1 MDAFLNRQLTSDLE
15 QYTNSRE
22 ELVTVKNLL
31 MERFESDHIHFS
43 LRNYLNMIDSLLEE
57 CDQAIEA
64 FLEDDLEVYSA
75 KQKEAF
81 MLVGFIQD
89 QTLTLLNDDLSMFQ
103 TYYDALNKRNN
114 DMQYTLLF
122 MSIAIFSLGLLI
134 SYFFSHSMTK
144 PIYEL
149 TRTAREVAIGKLD
162 GPKLTESND
171 EIGFLSQSF
180 NKMRTDLSYF
190 VKQIKEKSEQD
201 KLLKEMELKSLQSQI
216 NPHFLFNTLNTI
228 SKCALLE
235 GSDKVYKLINSI
247 SKLLRYNLGVMD
259 KPVTLLEEINV
270 VKEYFYIQKTR
281 FEERVDFKVDVDD
294 DCLLMKIP
302 ILTLQPLV
310 ENAFIHGIE
319 PYEQR
324 GLIEIEGY
332 KEGEFI
338 VLKIKD
344 NGIGMDEQT
353 SKSLLDQSNDRFS
366 KSNGHSTGLGV
377 KNVIRR
383 LELFY
388 QSDDLINLQSEV
400 GKGTIIELRLPL
412 QVK

>member
-1 MDAFLNRQLTSDLE
+1 
-15 QYTNSRE
+15 
-22 ELVTVKNLL
+22 
-31 MERFESDHIHFS
+31 
-43 LRNYLNMIDSLLEE
+43 
-57 CDQAIEA
+57 
-64 FLEDDLEVYSA
+64 
-75 KQKEAF
+75 
-81 MLVGFIQD
+81 
-89 QTLTLLNDDLSMFQ
+89 
-103 TYYDALNKRNN
+103 
-114 DMQYTLLF
+114 
-122 MSIAIFSLGLLI
+122 
-134 SYFFSHSMTK
+134 
-144 PIYEL
+144 
-149 TRTAREVAIGKLD
+149 
-162 GPKLTESND
+162 
-171 EIGFLSQSF
+171 
-180 NKMRTDLSYF
+180 
-190 VKQIKEKSEQD
+190 
-201 KLLKEMELKSLQSQI
+201 
-216 NPHFLFNTLNTI
+216 
-228 SKCALLE
+228 
-235 GSDKVYKLINSI
+235 
-247 SKLLRYNLGVMD
+247 MD